1 MGAQTAEAVS
11 SALDQ
16 RIGGLARMIRSDN
29 EALATRMQTLADAEP
44 AKQTLR
50 AVKEMEANLGNEV
63 LSAMDRKF
71 SILADQL
78 HRETQSM
85 AESFAKSA
93 DVLTRKIDRMQS
105 QPAGAGMQTAIE
117 KMGDAMHALA
127 SIGRTS
133 PAPDD
138 RLDLE

>member
-1 MGAQTAEAVS
+1 
-11 SALDQ
+11 
-16 RIGGLARMIRSDN
+16 
-29 EALATRMQTLADAEP
+29 
-44 AKQTLR
+44 
-50 AVKEMEANLGNEV
+50 MEASLGNEMMT
-63 LSAMDRKF
+63 AMDRKF

-127 SIGRTS
+127 SIGRTAS
-133 PAPDD
+133 PPDD